1 MSSFY
6 DNIRRRSQYSV
17 LPKIAL
23 VIAIVVLLLSLTTKT
38 DQMNAYLATPS
49 ILTAVILSLA
59 VGLHAFPSIKPLLR
73 RRLAQLTA
81 VSAAISAAIVVA
93 GMFTDGETAQWL
105 QHLIDPETAV
115 CVILVSLPL
124 AKRADENEFR
134 NLTRYVMCL
143 GLGIVG
149 IILTPETIIAA
160 MMQTVVHPVVV
171 SSPIGAVPLCI
182 IAAIRTIQATK
193 GFSRPVLNVSL
204 AIAVLA
210 YLLLS
215 SIYANLILGQI
226 GYALFDLFLFAVF
239 SFGLNTLVNG
249 MDEYFRLIDGL
260 ERRNNQ
266 LSRQNHVIQDLLYA
280 LAHDLRSPARG
291 IVQSA
296 EWLREDLNKGKIKEA
311 ETRAFKIADRAETL
325 YERME
330 AFVEYVRLGGFT
342 VNRVPIR
349 FDTLVVQI
357 LQAVPQIPQLQVKL
371 AGPKVLLHSDES
383 ALSGILSN
391 LIDNAIRFANP
402 DHPEITIKWR
412 IAEQQLHFEV
422 IDNGVGIPVAMQTKL
437 FQPFRTTGAPASQQG
452 MGLAISARM
461 VEALHGEITLHSQPN
476 EKPGTTLKVTVP
488 VGNYTFIDDGKAA
501 S

>member
-1 MSSFY
+1 M
-6 DNIRRRSQYSV
+6 
-17 LPKIAL
+17 
-23 VIAIVVLLLSLTTKT
+23 AIVVLLLSLITKT
-38 DQMNAYLATPS
+38 GQTTAYLTTPS

-59 VGLHAFPSIKPLLR
+59 VGLHAFPSIKPSLQR
-73 RRLAQLTA
+73 QLAQLTA
-81 VSAAISAAIVVA
+81 VSAAIPAATVLG
-93 GMFTDGETAQWL
+93 GMLIGGEKTQWL

-115 CVILVSLPL
+115 CVILISLPL
-124 AKRADENEFR
+124 AKRTEENEFR

-143 GLGIVG
+143 GLGVVG

-171 SSPIGAVPLCI
+171 SSPIGAIPLCI
-182 IAAIRTIQATK
+182 IAAIRTIQAKK
-193 GFSRPVLNVSL
+193 GFSRPVLNVSI

-226 GYALFDLFLFAVF
+226 GYALFDIFLFAVF
-239 SFGLNTLVNG
+239 GYGMNTLVKG
-249 MDEYFRLIDGL
+249 MDEYFRLVGGL

-266 LSRQNHVIQDLLYA
+266 LSRQNQVIQDLLYA

-349 FDTLVVQI
+349 FDKLVEQI
-357 LQAVPQIPQLQVKL
+357 LQAIPQIPELQVKL
-371 AGPKVLLHSDES
+371 SGPKVLLHSDES

-402 DHPEITIKWR
+402 DHPEITITWR
-412 IAEQQLHFEV
+412 VVEQQLHFEV
-422 IDNGVGIPVAMQTKL
+422 IDNGVGIPVTMQTKL

-461 VEALHGEITLHSQPN
+461 IEALHGEITLHSQPT

-488 VGNYTFIDDGKAA
+488 VENYTLIDDSKGA